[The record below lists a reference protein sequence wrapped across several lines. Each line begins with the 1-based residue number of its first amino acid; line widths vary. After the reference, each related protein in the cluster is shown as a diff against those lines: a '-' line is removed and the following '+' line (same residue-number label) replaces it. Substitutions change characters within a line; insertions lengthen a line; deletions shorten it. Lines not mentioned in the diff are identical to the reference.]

1 MLQPESRKRRIAPW
15 WAGLA
20 LLLAAVP
27 AGVSQLDTVAAG
39 TGPQNCGNCQGNSG
53 SGGGNGGSSGGGSPG
68 KALIATA
75 TNVTPIAPGRGGT
88 VTVQVENPNN
98 QAVLVTKVAGIVTSV
113 TTGSRPGLQAC
124 SKDWF
129 ALGEFNGSKTIAK
142 NASGTVTMPVGFV
155 NKTFNQ
161 DNCKNVIYNFSFTVY
176 GQQS

>member
-1 MLQPESRKRRIAPW
+1 MLLPESRKRRTALL

-20 LLLAAVP
+20 LLLAAIPVG
-27 AGVSQLDTVAAG
+27 AWQLNAVAAG
-39 TGPQNCGNCQGNSG
+39 NTPQNCGNCQGNSG

-75 TNVTPIAPGRGGT
+75 TNVTPIAPGRSGT
-88 VTVQVENPNN
+88 VTIQVQNPNN
-98 QAVLVTKVAGIVTSV
+98 QAVVVTKVAGTVTGV

-124 SKDWF
+124 NKDWF
-129 ALGEFNGSKTIAK
+129 ALGEFNGTKNIAK
-142 NASGTVTMPVGFV
+142 NASGTVTMPVSFV

-161 DNCKNVIYNFSFTVY
+161 DNCKDVTYSFSFTVY